1 MKKVIIIVAS
11 VFVFVGA
18 LVGGILGYRAHKR
31 NSNPV
36 KVYSM
41 TNFVEYYGWDSDSM
55 DGSVSYEDEQNVIV
69 ATDKTVK
76 EVHVKQ
82 GQNVKT
88 GDPLLTY
95 DATIYQLKINTVRAD
110 INLNNARIEAANRKL
125 TKLKNTKPVERKDE
139 EDTEAPTT
147 EEPTTERAT
156 VWIPS
161 PSDADPQ
168 TYVPVYADDGTPYV
182 EPDPDDIPDDFPD
195 DPGEGGEPEVTYTK
209 EELASEIR
217 NTNDRIRDLKLS
229 NQTLALQIKKYQK
242 DIENCTV
249 VAKMDGVVTSVDI
262 TEETIG
268 MGNPVIQIKGSGQS
282 IVKVDVSEWALGNV
296 SVGDEVYVTSY
307 DDGMQYTGKVI
318 ELSTSPSNY
327 SSYGYEVKS
336 YYPMSVAVIDENEMD
351 SSTWVQVSFSAD
363 SMSDD
368 DSDGTLAL
376 PLFMVKEENGN
387 YYVMKEED
395 GKLVKQYVKT
405 GKIYWGSE
413 IEIKG
418 GLTTEDF
425 IAFPYSKNAVPDR
438 KCVETDS
445 IDDLYY

>member
-110 INLNNARIEAANRKL
+110 INLNNARI
-125 TKLKNTKPVERKDE
+125 E

-262 TEETIG
+262 SEETIG
-268 MGNPVIQIKGSGQS
+268 MGSPVIQIKGSGQS